1 MRVFSLAGVTP
12 GNFSLQYKASLLGFA
27 VPLTEPIGA
36 PHETIALLGGTF
48 QHPSVHRIDS
58 FDTTRHISD
67 G

>member
-12 GNFSLQYKASLLGFA
+12 GNFSLQYKASLLGFE
-27 VPLTEPIGA
+27 VPLTESIGA

-48 QHPSVHRIDS
+48 QHPSVRRIDS